1 MVRPFASATPSV
13 SIELGAAVSFALAA
27 IVVLLGIIAWFLRRE
42 IKNNDAAH
50 AELRADVKRLLA
62 GDVPW
67 VTSLNNR
74 IDRLY
79 DLMPGRRGRRTLTRH
94 GDLMDCFLSLRAAA
108 GDVVGATAGRSN
120 PHRSSRL
127 TVRGR

>member
-1 MVRPFASATPSV
+1 MVRLFANAAPSL

-50 AELRADVKRLLA
+50 AELRADVKKLLT

-67 VTSLNNR
+67 VASLNNR
-74 IDRLY
+74 IDRLH
-79 DLMPGRRGRRTLTRH
+79 DLVLERQAESDGR
-94 GDLMDCFLSLRAAA
+94 
-108 GDVVGATAGRSN
+108 
-120 PHRSSRL
+120 
-127 TVRGR
+127 

>member
-1 MVRPFASATPSV
+1 MVRLFANGALSL

-67 VTSLNNR
+67 VTSLSNR

-79 DLMPGRRGRRTLTRH
+79 DRIDR
-94 GDLMDCFLSLRAAA
+94 LS
-108 GDVVGATAGRSN
+108 DVVLGRQ
-120 PHRSSRL
+120 
-127 TVRGR
+127 TEGDGR

>member
-1 MVRPFASATPSV
+1 MVGLFASAAPSL

-50 AELRADVKRLLA
+50 AELRADVKELRADVKKLLT

-74 IDRLY
+74 IDKLY
-79 DLMPGRRGRRTLTRH
+79 DLMLGRQAEGDGR
-94 GDLMDCFLSLRAAA
+94 
-108 GDVVGATAGRSN
+108 
-120 PHRSSRL
+120 
-127 TVRGR
+127 

>member
-1 MVRPFASATPSV
+1 MIGLFASAAPSL

-50 AELRADVKRLLA
+50 AELRADVRELRADVKKLLT

-67 VTSLNNR
+67 VASLNNR

-79 DLMPGRRGRRTLTRH
+79 DLMLGRQAEGDGR
-94 GDLMDCFLSLRAAA
+94 
-108 GDVVGATAGRSN
+108 
-120 PHRSSRL
+120 
-127 TVRGR
+127 